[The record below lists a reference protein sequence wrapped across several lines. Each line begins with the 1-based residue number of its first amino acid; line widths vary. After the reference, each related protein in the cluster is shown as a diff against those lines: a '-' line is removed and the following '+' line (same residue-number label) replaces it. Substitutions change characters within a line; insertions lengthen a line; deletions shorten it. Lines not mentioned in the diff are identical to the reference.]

1 LTLAIPPGQLKYA
14 RRISQAQGTQGPDNS
29 SQNRPADDD
38 TAMTGD
44 QDLDVQMEGGEK
56 GAGEDDDN
64 GLNGDKGVTAPTSSS
79 NTQTTDGS
87 TATGDTTTVHD
98 AEMEVDRALTSDAAA
113 GPPTVLDD
121 SIEIQAPNTDKPTDA
136 DVAESRPKRE
146 HAISAGNFDAL
157 KDDVILAS
165 IISLTELEKRFI
177 DIDGRLSSTQKETR
191 PPNSW
196 KAMRGKRNNQDLGT
210 LFEMR
215 EDYFVWKHP
224 RIVKTP
230 QKTTLK

>member
-1 LTLAIPPGQLKYA
+1 
-14 RRISQAQGTQGPDNS
+14 
-29 SQNRPADDD
+29 
-38 TAMTGD
+38 MTGD
-44 QDLDVQMEGGEK
+44 HDLDVQMEGGETS
-56 GAGEDDDN
+56 AGKDDDN
-64 GLNGDKGVTAPTSSS
+64 DLNGDKGVTAQTSSS
-79 NTQTTDGS
+79 NTKTTDGG

-98 AEMEVDRALTSDAAA
+98 AELEVDRALTSDAAA
-113 GPPTVLDD
+113 GPPNVLDE
-121 SIEIQAPNTDKPTDA
+121 SIKTQAPDTDKPTNA
-136 DVAESRPKRE
+136 DVAGSPPNRE
-146 HAISAGNFDAL
+146 HEISAGNSDAL

-224 RIVKTP
+224 KIVKTP
-230 QKTTLK
+230 QETTRK